1 METQHPR
8 PPACQPPSEP
18 STSAPRSR
26 HSTKLRMVLRART
39 GLVQSLRNKVAK
51 TSTSVSAAEVEP
63 AMGRQRAFSF
73 TKSPNFT
80 RQQLWRWRTMRNSLY
95 IQMLRAKVASAQLE
109 IDQEEAEEECKTKE
123 HSEPDVQQS
132 SPSLQSPP
140 TDIKQQGTLP
150 RPFSVLRLMAAK
162 SVAKTLKKNLIQG
175 MQQSKDKIA
184 AEVQSDIDDVRAMAE
199 LVMSATAA
207 NKSTDAETVPAR
219 SRRGSISSFGRRQ
232 RRRSSGVKF
241 STFFE
246 SADAGASEQDADKV
260 LALCADGPASPL
272 SPATQRYLPGIGT
285 KMVRTKNLHVVRI
298 ATPEPPEPD
307 LKTAAVKRTKKGR
320 PPFSSKV
327 GYLL

>member
-8 PPACQPPSEP
+8 PPACRPPSEP

-73 TKSPNFT
+73 RKSPNFT

-109 IDQEEAEEECKTKE
+109 IDQEEAEEERKKT
-123 HSEPDVQQS
+123 DVQQS

-140 TDIKQQGTLP
+140 TDIKQQGALP

-207 NKSTDAETVPAR
+207 NKSTGAETVPAR

>member
-1 METQHPR
+1 
-8 PPACQPPSEP
+8 
-18 STSAPRSR
+18 
-26 HSTKLRMVLRART
+26 
-39 GLVQSLRNKVAK
+39 
-51 TSTSVSAAEVEP
+51 
-63 AMGRQRAFSF
+63 
-73 TKSPNFT
+73 
-80 RQQLWRWRTMRNSLY
+80 
-95 IQMLRAKVASAQLE
+95 
-109 IDQEEAEEECKTKE
+109 
-123 HSEPDVQQS
+123 
-132 SPSLQSPP
+132 
-140 TDIKQQGTLP
+140 
-150 RPFSVLRLMAAK
+150 
-162 SVAKTLKKNLIQG
+162 
-175 MQQSKDKIA
+175 
-184 AEVQSDIDDVRAMAE
+184 MAE

-241 STFFE
+241 STFFG

>member
-8 PPACQPPSEP
+8 PPACRPPSEP

-51 TSTSVSAAEVEP
+51 TSVSAAEVEP

-285 KMVRTKNLHVVRI
+285 KMVRTKNLHMVRI